1 MNVKYIMKENP
12 EISGKKL
19 EIVSKRQLGVA
30 LDDLLLKY
38 QRQDINEKA

>member
-1 MNVKYIMKENP
+1 MNVEDLIKENLD
-12 EISGKKL
+12 ISGKKL
-19 EIVSKRQLGVA
+19 EIVSKRQLGMA